1 MIERYSHK
9 NMAFIL
15 IEVQTKRG
23 FLRPLFSI
31 SLSRLSVLL
40 VADIGQGTHPCT
52 FGVCFDDQRLR
63 QLSQKRLPVGAETQ
77 GFWGGEK
84 KNAAVFSKLDLCC
97 GTKRKERSGKKSFA
111 LLWLRMQNKSTI
123 YNSSSAA
130 RGISRS
136 IPLPLSASL
145 CPLAHNGEFI
155 RLDPP
160 SWAFA
165 SAFLSFFAALSCV
178 VVLGSS
184 F

>member
-23 FLRPLFSI
+23 FYALCFPYLSLDSLFCWLLI
-31 SLSRLSVLL
+31 SVRGHTPALL
-40 VADIGQGTHPCT
+40 
-52 FGVCFDDQRLR
+52 
-63 QLSQKRLPVGAETQ
+63 
-77 GFWGGEK
+77 GFASTTTKTPAAFTKKTTSSSLLGEE

-97 GTKRKERSGKKSFA
+97 GTKRKERSGKKS

>member
-97 GTKRKERSGKKSFA
+97 GTKRKERSGKKS
-111 LLWLRMQNKSTI
+111 LL
-123 YNSSSAA
+123 
-130 RGISRS
+130 
-136 IPLPLSASL
+136 
-145 CPLAHNGEFI
+145 
-155 RLDPP
+155 
-160 SWAFA
+160 
-165 SAFLSFFAALSCV
+165 
-178 VVLGSS
+178 
-184 F
+184 

>member
-1 MIERYSHK
+1 MVFY
-9 NMAFIL
+9 ALCFPYL
-15 IEVQTKRG
+15 
-23 FLRPLFSI
+23 
-31 SLSRLSVLL
+31 LSFRRSVLL

-52 FGVCFDDQRLR
+52 FGVCFDDQDSGGFHKKDYRSVPRRKGFGEEKRRMLLCF
-63 QLSQKRLPVGAETQ
+63 LSLICVVE
-77 GFWGGEK
+77 
-84 KNAAVFSKLDLCC
+84 
-97 GTKRKERSGKKSFA
+97 RKERKEVAKNR
-111 LLWLRMQNKSTI
+111 LLCFDWGCRTRAQFIIAPQPQL
-123 YNSSSAA
+123 AA
-130 RGISRS
+130 VATRRGISRS

-178 VVLGSS
+178 ELGSS

>member
-1 MIERYSHK
+1 
-9 NMAFIL
+9 MAFIL
-15 IEVQTKRG
+15 IEVVVALVVFYALCFPYLSSVGCWYRSGDTPLHFWG
-23 FLRPLFSI
+23 LLRRP
-31 SLSRLSVLL
+31 
-40 VADIGQGTHPCT
+40 
-52 FGVCFDDQRLR
+52 RLR
-63 QLSQKRLPVGAETQ
+63 RLSQKKTTSSSLL
-77 GFWGGEK
+77 GEE

-123 YNSSSAA
+123 YNSSSA
-130 RGISRS
+130 
-136 IPLPLSASL
+136 SASGGGYSSWYIQIHSTSL
-145 CPLAHNGEFI
+145 ECFTLPSLAHNGEFI

-178 VVLGSS
+178 ELGSS